1 MRKGFSLLALLVA
14 IAAFAVAVA
23 AFLRRKGCVLCDD
36 LDDDELLELYDED
49 ECGCCCCD
57 SGADEAPAAPEA
69 AAPEAAPEAAGDD
82 EVSE

>member
-1 MRKGFSLLALLVA
+1 MRKGFSILALLVA

-36 LDDDELLELYDED
+36 LDDDDLLELYDED
-49 ECGCCCCD
+49 EEDEDGCGCCCA
-57 SGADEAPAAPEA
+57 GEAEEAPAPQ
-69 AAPEAAPEAAGDD
+69 EAAPEAAGDD